1 MTNKQLLRKATK
13 EELARLQ
20 KDDSKKSRF
29 DIVKGMSKAEMISV
43 GLTI

>member
-1 MTNKQLLRKATK
+1 MKTKQSLKRATK
-13 EELARLQ
+13 KELARLQ